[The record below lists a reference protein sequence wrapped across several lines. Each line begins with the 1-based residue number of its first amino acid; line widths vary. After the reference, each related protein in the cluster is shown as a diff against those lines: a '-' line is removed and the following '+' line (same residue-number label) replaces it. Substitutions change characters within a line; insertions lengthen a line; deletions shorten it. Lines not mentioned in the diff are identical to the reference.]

1 MMNRSIVIEVRG
13 EPVGKGSVRVE
24 KFVNRIPT
32 KSREWMELVRHRAQ
46 LVAPSELIACPVRVD
61 IEARM
66 LPAKT
71 MPKWKRR
78 AALAGVIRPGKKP
91 DIDNIMKGVA
101 DSLSGVIWRDDAQ
114 VVRANLEK
122 VYSETPGIT
131 VTVTPL
137 PEPTSAAEWK
147 AWHQESLA

>member
-1 MMNRSIVIEVRG
+1 MPHSIVIEVRG
-13 EPVGKGSVRVE
+13 EPVGKAAKVKTRRSTHL
-24 KFVNRIPT
+24 PT
-32 KSREWMELVRHRAQ
+32 KTSEWMGLVRHRAQ
-46 LVAPSELIACPVRVD
+46 LVAPEELIVCPVRLD

-71 MPKWKRR
+71 PKWKRR
-78 AALAGVIRPGKKP
+78 AALAGVVRPGKKP

-114 VVRANLEK
+114 VVVGHLEK

-137 PEPTSAAEWK
+137 PEPTSASEWK
-147 AWHQESLA
+147 AWDQESQA